1 MRAPTGGPLPP
12 EIARRALT
20 GAGLIAAC
28 AAFALAALAAPVP
41 GPGASGPSVPGAK
54 PAPAPGPSVSGPS
67 APRAKPAPPA
77 KAGDEH
83 ILTILYGDD
92 HAFGIIAPPGWVIDD
107 SSGLGYR
114 IRAVLYPR
122 DVHWKDATT
131 IMYESCY
138 HRDPRR
144 PATLSAILE
153 NDAAKFR
160 ARSPKGKLT
169 TAPAVTTSKG
179 KVAQVRLLAPTGGEP
194 LEAIAYLEES
204 SLFVLLVLHAER
216 SEAFKDAYPRFRDM
230 VTSYQLVA
238 ENIQTPTTDRPK

>member
-1 MRAPTGGPLPP
+1 MRAPTGGALPP

-20 GAGLIAAC
+20 GAGLIVAC
-28 AAFALAALAAPVP
+28 ASFAVASLAAPV
-41 GPGASGPSVPGAK
+41 
-54 PAPAPGPSVSGPS
+54 PGPSVSGPS
-67 APRAKPAPPA
+67 VSRAKPAPVA
-77 KAGDEH
+77 RAGDENV
-83 ILTILYGDD
+83 LTILYGDD
-92 HAFGIIAPPGWVIDD
+92 HAFGIIAPTGWVIDD

-122 DVHWKDATT
+122 GVNWKNATT

-138 HRDPRR
+138 HRDSRR
-144 PATLSAILE
+144 PTALSAVLE

-169 TAPAVTTSKG
+169 TAPAVTTHKG

-194 LEAIAYLEES
+194 LEAIAYLEEPT
-204 SLFVLLVLHAER
+204 LIVLLVLHAEQPQG
-216 SEAFKDAYPRFRDM
+216 FKDAYPRFRDM

-238 ENIQTPTTDRPK
+238 ENIQTPTTERPK